1 MARRQ
6 LKPKK
11 TSDQVAL
18 VSHDI
23 TIELKTLKKLNMLE
37 RKKLQILTQ
46 IKYKPSTQKTNTRTA
61 TSQVFRKLNESQNLN
76 KIVKLKVSFT
86 GTIKTK
92 QGSNI
97 TKIAGN
103 NTMTTEL
110 VTTHLLNKK
119 LTLLFVCI
127 ISHTCNQ
134 YAQFCMNT
142 GNKLVHLCAG
152 RRMSDFFYPL
162 EMKEP
167 SNPHHN
173 FKESTVIETS
183 TKKDPN

>member
-61 TSQVFRKLNESQNLN
+61 TSQVFRKLNES
-76 KIVKLKVSFT
+76 
-86 GTIKTK
+86 
-92 QGSNI
+92 
-97 TKIAGN
+97 
-103 NTMTTEL
+103 
-110 VTTHLLNKK
+110 
-119 LTLLFVCI
+119 
-127 ISHTCNQ
+127 
-134 YAQFCMNT
+134 
-142 GNKLVHLCAG
+142 
-152 RRMSDFFYPL
+152 
-162 EMKEP
+162 
-167 SNPHHN
+167 
-173 FKESTVIETS
+173 
-183 TKKDPN
+183 